1 MRARAPPCALSPQG
15 REGAAL
21 ARFSPRGP
29 YPGARG
35 KGREKEAEGGEE
47 GKRDRR
53 TECANQK
60 KGLRIIEGAKASGR
74 LRKRKVENG
83 IVQAGA
89 GERRGR
95 LRRRNAG
102 KAQVKRAW
110 KKI

>member
-35 KGREKEAEGGEE
+35 KGGGKEAEGGEE
-47 GKRDRR
+47 RKRERKEPPR
-53 TECANQK
+53 KQK
-60 KGLRIIEGAKASGR
+60 NRLGVIQGAKASGR